1 MKRLLALLLCAAA
14 IGCEAGNLLIDSR
27 GESVIIPKKEAIA
40 EVVKESIELRI
51 PAGSFCTG
59 AFPLDNS
66 WKTLSISME
75 MKATG
80 LVPGSRPWEKGAF
93 GVSFRNREG
102 KSVGKPLILS
112 TAGTSEWTKIER
124 DLEIPE
130 GAVRLLLDPVNF
142 STAGTFEIRGLTF
155 SAR

>member
-1 MKRLLALLLCAAA
+1 MNCHGFTLVREEELR
-14 IGCEAGNLLIDSR
+14 EAGGRVRLWKHD
-27 GESVIIPKKEAIA
+27 V
-40 EVVKESIELRI
+40 
-51 PAGSFCTG
+51 TG
-59 AFPLDNS
+59 AEL
-66 WKTLSISME
+66 LSICNDDENKS
-75 MKATG
+75 
-80 LVPGSRPWEKGAF
+80 F

-142 STAGTFEIRGLTF
+142 GTAGTFEIRGLTF